1 MWYKR
6 MRSDEEPDSGAP
18 SGCAAWKT
26 ESPCNGSE
34 PPKTPID
41 QSYVGAVQAVTS
53 GQTLVTTAK
62 ARYMSMGGCAK
73 DTQFLGPNGRKGD
86 IMDYGIEKMEGI
98 GPRYAEK
105 LAAASIKTV
114 NDLLGM
120 CCDTEGRRKV
130 AEMTGVSE
138 SLLLKWSHLAD
149 LMRVTGI
156 GPEYSE
162 LLEAAGVLTIKEL
175 RHRVPEHL
183 AAKMREVNEQ
193 KKLTRATP
201 FEKEVSR
208 WVERAKAMEPNVCES
223 ISFIDGKSV

>member
-1 MWYKR
+1 MGERGISWIMALKR
-6 MRSDEEPDSGAP
+6 WKVSDPG
-18 SGCAAWKT
+18 T
-26 ESPCNGSE
+26 
-34 PPKTPID
+34 
-41 QSYVGAVQAVTS
+41 
-53 GQTLVTTAK
+53 
-62 ARYMSMGGCAK
+62 
-73 DTQFLGPNGRKGD
+73 RK
-86 IMDYGIEKMEGI
+86 
-98 GPRYAEK
+98 K

-193 KKLTRATP
+193 RETHSCHSL
-201 FEKEVSR
+201 
-208 WVERAKAMEPNVCES
+208 
-223 ISFIDGKSV
+223 